1 MVPAAP
7 HRWQH
12 WHDIAGLLSGR
23 ADPDWERDR
32 NLIDP
37 SVANPWEHDV

>member
-12 WHDIAGLLSGR
+12 WHDIAGLLSR